1 MSGVGH
7 GNWCLL
13 GGRESIPCGGEIC
26 LSGISGSLET
36 GHWIEDT
43 PRLDAGPYDNRT
55 RNRKLEDDKHQ
66 TKADITTSITKKTL
80 SNFVFSEKFP
90 PVLLACWSL
99 FYPLD

>member
-26 LSGISGSLET
+26 LSGMSGSLET

-43 PRLDAGPYDNRT
+43 PRLDAGPFDNRT
-55 RNRKLEDDKHQ
+55 RNRKLEDDKHCIRHQ
-66 TKADITTSITKKTL
+66 TKSAITASINKKTL
-80 SNFVFSEKFP
+80 PNFVSSEKKQYRP
-90 PVLLACWSL
+90 EALVL
-99 FYPLD
+99 